1 MLGLLSKEDGASILD
16 VLREKCSILISSCD
30 SYSDLWLPFC
40 KTLERHWPD
49 RGMDTFILS
58 ETKTAEIKHVQFI
71 NSGVVKNDWSRN
83 LEHAL
88 QSVQTKYVCLMLE
101 DFFLRSDVDQSV
113 FQDVIKFADSH
124 DADMVRLLK
133 KPTLHEQAFMQ
144 NNIALKISMHAPY
157 RVSCQAS
164 LWRRTSLIQL
174 VKAGESAW
182 EFERY
187 GSERSVELG
196 FEHYTCKATVLP
208 YFHHVVERGRWF
220 PWDASHFGRQN
231 IGCDFASRNVMS
243 WSYGFFWLVRK
254 SVLNLK
260 RRMKLLKIRL
270 LHGV

>member
-1 MLGLLSKEDGASILD
+1 MVEEDGAFNLD

-58 ETKTAEIKHVQFI
+58 ETKTSEIKNIQFI
-71 NSGVVKNDWSRN
+71 NSGVVENDWSRN
-83 LEHAL
+83 LEYAL
-88 QSVQTKYVCLMLE
+88 QNVQTKYVCLMLE
-101 DFFLRSDVDQSV
+101 DFFLRSDVNQSV
-113 FQDVIKFADSH
+113 FLDFVNFADKS
-124 DADMVRLLK
+124 DADMVRLLR
-133 KPTLHEQAFMQ
+133 KPTLCEPAFTQ
-144 NNIALKISMHAPY
+144 NDLALKISRHAPY

-164 LWRRTSLIQL
+164 LWSRTSLIQL

-196 FEHYTCKATVLP
+196 FDHYTCKATVLP
-208 YFHHVVERGRWF
+208 YFHHVVERGIWF
-220 PWDASHFGRQN
+220 PWDAWRFGRQN
-231 IGCDFASRNVMS
+231 IGCDFASRKVMS
-243 WSYGFFWLVRK
+243 WPHGFFWLARK

-260 RRMKLLKIRL
+260 RRMKLLKIKRRL
-270 LHGV
+270 GV